1 MTEEIKRVKSIVAP
15 WSRVIIIIVAIL
27 SLCIISRILVGSVV
41 PTDSKDALIFQNA
54 LLLIVLGSSL
64 LEYKFT
70 KPADSMVNGL
80 MGVVTLIT
88 VYGKAP
94 TVAWWIIFLY
104 CIIVFVMAGTCIA
117 VSSGK
122 NIIGYQK
129 TLANLTYKPSVVLGK
144 GRVLYSIV
152 FLFGVFSFYSLQS
165 IQTLVLTLFWGIY
178 VALWP
183 LGLPELLSGLRKR
196 SSVLNSSGKVIRTE
210 APNIIWAILESD
222 TDWSSGSIKLYQQ
235 SDGEQYYVVPLFSQE
250 HGDNIVGAGLCA
262 EKVTNTQSNLLN
274 GLLYDIE
281 VAKTGEEIATM
292 LGGEEGSKLVG
303 FVVENSTIEAITFQ
317 TIDSTCCKEGMTVWC
332 NLRESKIYYQITEG
346 LTKEEVLEHNRH
358 GFQVAIASQ
367 LGSLDTDRGF
377 IKYEWLP
384 AMNSPIFAVSES
396 FGNSNPIVKDQDF
409 VYGEIP
415 GTSLK
420 VGGAFT
426 DMIEYHTAILGV
438 TGSGK
443 TELAFDMIRHA
454 VDANTKVI
462 CVDLTQ
468 KYQGRLADLTP
479 QNLSISGQL
488 SAELGEKLFDV
499 ETGMYGAGDEK
510 KALEGFSNKLRT
522 EIGAKVKDFI
532 ESEEEDHRLGI
543 ITLNEISNTKATI
556 YITEIFLTCI
566 LHYARD
572 YTECPR
578 ILIVLEEAHTVVPEA
593 STMGLGDFNS
603 KGLVSKIA
611 QIALQG
617 RKYEVG
623 LLVIA
628 QRTATVS
635 KTILTQ
641 CNTIITFSCF
651 DATSL
656 DFLKNVMG
664 ERHTRLIPNLPFLQ
678 AVVFGKGI
686 RSERPIVIQ
695 VPFDKSKEDAPS
707 A

>member
-1 MTEEIKRVKSIVAP
+1 M
-15 WSRVIIIIVAIL
+15 
-27 SLCIISRILVGSVV
+27 
-41 PTDSKDALIFQNA
+41 
-54 LLLIVLGSSL
+54 
-64 LEYKFT
+64 
-70 KPADSMVNGL
+70 
-80 MGVVTLIT
+80 
-88 VYGKAP
+88 
-94 TVAWWIIFLY
+94 
-104 CIIVFVMAGTCIA
+104 
-117 VSSGK
+117 
-122 NIIGYQK
+122 
-129 TLANLTYKPSVVLGK
+129 
-144 GRVLYSIV
+144 
-152 FLFGVFSFYSLQS
+152 
-165 IQTLVLTLFWGIY
+165 LVLVVFWGIF

-183 LGLPELLSGLRKR
+183 LGLPELLSGFRKQ
-196 SSVLNSSGKVIRTE
+196 SSFLNPSGRVIRTE

-222 TDWSSGSIKLYQQ
+222 TKWNSNCVKLYQQ
-235 SDGEQYYVVPLFSQE
+235 SDGEQLYVVPLFSQE
-250 HGDNIVGAGLCA
+250 HGDNIVGAGICA
-262 EKVTNTQSNLLN
+262 KKVNDTHSNLSN
-274 GLLYDIE
+274 GLLYDTDETKTEEE
-281 VAKTGEEIATM
+281 VAAM

-317 TIDSTCCKEGMTVWC
+317 TINPTCCKEGMTVWC
-332 NLRESKIYYQITEG
+332 NIGESKIYYQITEG
-346 LTKEEVLEHNRH
+346 ITKEEILEHNRH

-367 LGSLDTDRGF
+367 LGSLNTDRGF

-396 FGNSNPIVKDQDF
+396 FGNNNPIVKDRDF
-409 VYGEIP
+409 VYGKIP
-415 GTSLK
+415 GTSLQ
-420 VGGAFT
+420 VGGDFT
-426 DMIEYHTAILGV
+426 DMTEYHTAILGV

-443 TELAFDMIRHA
+443 TELAFDLIRHA
-454 VDANTKVI
+454 IDANTKTI

-468 KYQGRLADLTP
+468 KYEGRLSDLEP
-479 QNLSISGQL
+479 ENLSISSDL
-488 SAELGEKLFDV
+488 SSELGKKLFDV
-499 ETGMYGAGDEK
+499 ETGQYGAGAEK
-510 KALEGFSNKLRT
+510 KALEEFSDRLRT
-522 EIGAKVKDFI
+522 EISSKVQTFI
-532 ESEEEDHRLGI
+532 ESDEENSQLGI

-572 YTECPR
+572 NSECPR
-578 ILIVLEEAHTVVPEA
+578 ILIVLEEAHTVVPET

-617 RKYEVG
+617 RKYGVG

-656 DFLKNVMG
+656 EFLKNVMG